1 MLSIFLSEFGS
12 PSRCSAYLLCA
23 SFALVRPMVDP
34 TPLADSST
42 AEVIGT
48 SSGSPAVDDKKRH
61 SGEFTLN
68 VTSNATFTSA
78 TPPPASTPQRSSS
91 LKRTKDDKNTA
102 NARPPRRLHGRTQSI
117 HVQPNAAGKTTTTTT
132 KTSLSQARRGSLPPL
147 QIPNKFAGVDFGSPV
162 RSPFNLSIP
171 PPLPEKLSI
180 QIAHPK
186 SDLAQAHILKHHK
199 NIFENLSYIAMW
211 YFFST
216 SLSLY
221 NKNLMGKDRFNFNFP
236 LLLSAIHAGLHAV
249 ITSAM
254 MAFGGNRWSPTR
266 TTSISRLDYFYKVV
280 GFRGAKENKQ
290 CELT

>member
-1 MLSIFLSEFGS
+1 M
-12 PSRCSAYLLCA
+12 CA

-102 NARPPRRLHGRTQSI
+102 NARPPRRFHGRTQSI
-117 HVQPNAAGKTTTTTT
+117 HVQPNAAGKTTMTTT